1 MRRPGR
7 GPTAVAVAVLVTVLT
22 NMPVFL
28 LGALATEIT
37 ATIRVPAYGIGL
49 AVGVYWAAAAFTSVC
64 TGVIGRVLSEKG
76 MGITAL
82 LLAVLSLTGSASWIP
97 AWPWLIVWACLGG
110 LGNGLG
116 HPSSNHLLVT
126 HIPASSRGLAFGV
139 KQAAVPLTGLVAG
152 VSIPLVAL
160 NLGWPVA
167 FLLMAALGMLVL
179 IPASLTRTSPVTM
192 GATRPAGQWDPQL
205 RPTLVLM
212 AAMTMFAGGAVTSVV
227 AFAVTGALE
236 RGIAVGPAGVLLALG
251 SASGAVTR
259 IVIGRVVDRGGVSAL
274 PLIQTALV
282 VCAVGLSLM
291 AVPTAWSYVAGFL
304 LAAGLGWGWPGL
316 VHFLISHMAPGAT
329 AAATGI
335 VQTGTYIGNT
345 IGPVLTG
352 VVLSLGDSTLTSAML
367 ATMAA
372 VAVVISFFFGRRL
385 RKIDSLERPLS

>member
-1 MRRPGR
+1 M
-7 GPTAVAVAVLVTVLT
+7 
-22 NMPVFL
+22 
-28 LGALATEIT
+28 
-37 ATIRVPAYGIGL
+37 
-49 AVGVYWAAAAFTSVC
+49 
-64 TGVIGRVLSEKG
+64 
-76 MGITAL
+76 
-82 LLAVLSLTGSASWIP
+82 
-97 AWPWLIVWACLGG
+97 
-110 LGNGLG
+110 
-116 HPSSNHLLVT
+116 
-126 HIPASSRGLAFGV
+126 
-139 KQAAVPLTGLVAG
+139 
-152 VSIPLVAL
+152 
-160 NLGWPVA
+160 
-167 FLLMAALGMLVL
+167 
-179 IPASLTRTSPVTM
+179 
-192 GATRPAGQWDPQL
+192 
-205 RPTLVLM
+205 
-212 AAMTMFAGGAVTSVV
+212 

>member
-7 GPTAVAVAVLVTVLT
+7 GFAAVAVAVLVTVLT

-37 ATIRVPAYGIGL
+37 ATIRVPAYGVGL
-49 AVGVYWAAAAFTSVC
+49 AVGVYWAAAALTSAC

-76 MGITAL
+76 MGIAAL
-82 LLAVLSLTGSASWIP
+82 LLAILSLTGSASWIP

-116 HPSSNHLLVT
+116 HPSSNYLLVT

-139 KQAAVPLTGLVAG
+139 KQAAVPLTGLIAG

-160 NLGWPVA
+160 TLGWPMA
-167 FLLMAALGMLVL
+167 FLLMAVLGMLVL
-179 IPASLTRTSPVTM
+179 VPVARTRTMPVVM
-192 GATRPAGQWDPQL
+192 GATRPAGQWDTQL
-205 RPTLVLM
+205 RSALVLM
-212 AAMTMFAGGAVTSVV
+212 AAMTMFAGGAVTSAV
-227 AFAVTGALE
+227 AFAVIGALE
-236 RGIAVGPAGVLLALG
+236 RGIAVGPAGVLLAVG
-251 SASGAVTR
+251 SALGAATR
-259 IVIGRVVDRGGVSAL
+259 IVIGGVVDRGGVSAL
-274 PLIQTALV
+274 SLIQTALI

-291 AVPTAWSYVAGFL
+291 AIPITWSYVVGVL
-304 LAAGLGWGWPGL
+304 LAVGLGWGWPGL
-316 VHFLISHMAPGAT
+316 AHFLISHMAPGAT

-352 VVLSLGDSTLTSAML
+352 VVLSLGNSTLAWAML
-367 ATMAA
+367 ATMAT

-385 RKIDSLERPLS
+385 RRIDSLE